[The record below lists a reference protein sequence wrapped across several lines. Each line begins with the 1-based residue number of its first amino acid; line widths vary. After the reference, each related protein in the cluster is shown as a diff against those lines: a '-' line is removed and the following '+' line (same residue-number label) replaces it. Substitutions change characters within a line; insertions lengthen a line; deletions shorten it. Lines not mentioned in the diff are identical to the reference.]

1 MNSNNNNVIIK
12 SCGIGQIVLHRYEE
26 ECYQADHS
34 SFNKLIEIPFFSFLC
49 NLNALHVKYG
59 MLQSEP
65 FGSRFLR
72 DLYIA
77 NINLLESFEKITDL
91 CKDLYANG
99 CIQDIIDSI
108 QQISNYVDNVPFD
121 FFDYDETKSIM
132 DRIKVEING
141 FSQKLE
147 NVLDYLRQ
155 LIDKNDVFIKIL
167 REDFF
172 NQLRNR

>member
-1 MNSNNNNVIIK
+1 MTSNYNNFIIK
-12 SCGIGQIVLHRYEE
+12 SYGIGQIVLHRYED

-34 SFNKLIEIPFFSFLC
+34 SFNKLNEIPFFNFLC

-65 FGSRFLR
+65 FGSRLLR
-72 DLYIA
+72 DLYVA
-77 NINLLESFEKITDL
+77 NIDLMKCFEKITDL
-91 CKDLYANG
+91 CDDLYANG
-99 CIQDIIDSI
+99 CIKDIEDSI
-108 QQISNYVDNVPFD
+108 QQINNYVDNIPFD

-132 DRIKVEING
+132 DRIKVEINS

-147 NVLDYLRQ
+147 NVLNYLKQ
-155 LIDKNDVFIKIL
+155 LVDRNEVFIEIL